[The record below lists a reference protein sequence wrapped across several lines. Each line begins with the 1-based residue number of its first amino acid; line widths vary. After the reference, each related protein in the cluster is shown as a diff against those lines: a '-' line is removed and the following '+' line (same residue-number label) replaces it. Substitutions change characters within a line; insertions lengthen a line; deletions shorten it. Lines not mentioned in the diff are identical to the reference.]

1 MAFDYSDLPASAA
14 QDPRNSSRGS
24 DRWQQRLL
32 FASVNRTPV
41 DYTVIRSAYRR
52 KLSPR
57 LEWEETMKL
66 CGQISVELNVGDYVE
81 AADHQK
87 RLEDILRQVRAAYP
101 EATLSMRERR
111 ERKVLAL
118 TRAAPGLQRLA

>member
-1 MAFDYSDLPASAA
+1 
-14 QDPRNSSRGS
+14 
-24 DRWQQRLL
+24 
-32 FASVNRTPV
+32 
-41 DYTVIRSAYRR
+41 
-52 KLSPR
+52 
-57 LEWEETMKL
+57 MKL

-101 EATLSMRERR
+101 DATLSMRERR

-118 TRAAPGLQRLA
+118 TRAASPGGLHGLA

>member
-1 MAFDYSDLPASAA
+1 
-14 QDPRNSSRGS
+14 
-24 DRWQQRLL
+24 
-32 FASVNRTPV
+32 
-41 DYTVIRSAYRR
+41 
-52 KLSPR
+52 
-57 LEWEETMKL
+57 MKL

-101 EATLSMRERR
+101 DATLSMRERR

-118 TRAAPGLQRLA
+118 TRAPTDGLQRLA

>member
-1 MAFDYSDLPASAA
+1 
-14 QDPRNSSRGS
+14 
-24 DRWQQRLL
+24 
-32 FASVNRTPV
+32 
-41 DYTVIRSAYRR
+41 
-52 KLSPR
+52 
-57 LEWEETMKL
+57 MKL

-118 TRAAPGLQRLA
+118 TRAPVGGGLQRPA